1 MKLLF
6 ATGNQFKKELMIE
19 RLKELKDI
27 EVVIPKDLGVN
38 IDVVEDGTTPAE
50 NAYKKAKAYYD
61 VLKMPT
67 IAEDSGLYVDK
78 FSDDEQPGLFVKRV
92 KGRDDL
98 SDEEIQAYYVE
109 LLKKHGGESLAC
121 YHTGVCI
128 IDSEGNSFTDTI
140 EETKFLLTSKIH
152 EEEYRPGRPLEPI
165 SYDIHAKKYFTDRTE
180 EENENH
186 MKTLN
191 DRYRELVMEH
201 VLKKLYR

>member
-6 ATGNQFKKELMIE
+6 ATGNQFKKGLMVE

-27 EVVIPKDLGVN
+27 EVVTPKDLGVS
-38 IDVVEDGTTPAE
+38 IDVVEDGTTLEE

-61 VLKMPT
+61 LLKMPT

-78 FSDDEQPGLFVKRV
+78 FSDEEQPGLFVKRV
-92 KGRDDL
+92 NGREDL
-98 SDEEIQAYYVE
+98 SDDEIRDHYIK
-109 LLKKHGGESLAC
+109 LLNKYGGESLAC

-128 IDSEGNSFTDTI
+128 IDSDGNAFTDTI
-140 EETKFLLTSKIH
+140 EETKFLFTSKVH
-152 EEEYRPGRPLEPI
+152 EEEFMPGRPLEPI

-191 DRYRELVMEH
+191 DRYRELVRKH
-201 VLKKLYR
+201 VLKK